1 MIRNYLLF
9 ILLLILVGCSAQKL
23 AISEIKFYPEKV
35 SKGEKV
41 LLTVNIEDSEEMIS
55 SILAVVRRNKS
66 YRLELNDNGED
77 GDKEA
82 GDGIWST
89 ETRVPRNAPA
99 RTYKMDFYALDTEG
113 NKVLKIEEDGSENTL
128 SAVASIEVVR

>member
-9 ILLLILVGCSAQKL
+9 IVLIILAGCSAQQL

-41 LLTVNIEDSEEMIS
+41 LLTVKIEDSEEMIS

-77 GDKEA
+77 GDKVA
-82 GDGIWST
+82 HDGIWST

-99 RTYKMDFYALDTEG
+99 RTYKIDFYALDTEG